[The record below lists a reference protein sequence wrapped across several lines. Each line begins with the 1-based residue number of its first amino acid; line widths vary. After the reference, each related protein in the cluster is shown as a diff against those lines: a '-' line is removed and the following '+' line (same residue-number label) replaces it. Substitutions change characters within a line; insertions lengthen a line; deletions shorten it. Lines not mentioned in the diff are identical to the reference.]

1 LEVAKAVWR
10 AGGHVIVDF
19 RPADDAGWNMQKAF
33 YEIAS
38 GEQLEFYPDAH
49 RRGYFDTIDH
59 YLALIAYRDPRSLAG
74 IDPVKRSRYARA
86 RGGELVYRFE
96 KVKAGTLSW
105 SGCLYGTQAL
115 AAEAGMTL
123 EEYWD
128 QIIYACY
135 LDDLDPV
142 SGWRATAAEIK
153 QTVAWLNGLDIDR
166 LHVEADGTD
175 LWVKIGEQRRWAGG
189 GSVNVPSFEIATSPD
204 WRGIDGHIAFSVA
217 HDVGEAAFERV
228 LTLGAPTPA

>member
-1 LEVAKAVWR
+1 LATSNKRLGILRAHDADNVSGLDPGAVPETVVDHHLAVALEDPVRWR
-10 AGGHVIVDF
+10 IGHS
-19 RPADDAGWNMQKAF
+19 REP
-33 YEIAS
+33 
-38 GEQLEFYPDAH
+38 
-49 RRGYFDTIDH
+49 
-59 YLALIAYRDPRSLAG
+59 SLADIG
-74 IDPVKRSRYARA
+74 QIKRDD
-86 RGGELVYRFE
+86 RFE